1 METVDSAPA
10 GFLETNVVHLGAAD
24 PLPAFDIDA
33 HFTYA
38 GEQPLNAVAE
48 NVEHHCCR
56 PGRLEAITL
65 WVRDG
70 GVPLSTKVPSPG
82 HPEPSTVAA
91 NSDLVTVPAGGSA
104 AASPTLSDESI
115 NIYIYI

>member
-1 METVDSAPA
+1 MLSWAQLKIFHSPPVLVWTAPAMETVGSAPA

-33 HFTYA
+33 HLTYA

-56 PGRLEAITL
+56 DDWKRLPFEFVMVVFL
-65 WVRDG
+65 
-70 GVPLSTKVPSPG
+70 
-82 HPEPSTVAA
+82 
-91 NSDLVTVPAGGSA
+91 
-104 AASPTLSDESI
+104 
-115 NIYIYI
+115 